1 MPPVL
6 RENTVPTDFLGFLS
20 FSAPCFRHEGFAYDR
35 GRSVSQSGHLRVVQ
49 SGGMVA
55 DSRVTTA
62 ARRVQ
67 AQVEEATAKKPGS
80 VMLVLALKDLKRL
93 ELRVGHRKTGDCNPM
108 EEEEVSRVLANN
120 VPGPVGQTANF

>member
-1 MPPVL
+1 MV
-6 RENTVPTDFLGFLS
+6 RENSLSTDFVGFLS
-20 FSAPCFRHEGFAYDR
+20 FLASCFPHEGFAYDR
-35 GRSVSQSGHLRVVQ
+35 DRSVSQSGHLHVVQ

-67 AQVEEATAKKPGS
+67 TQVEEATVKKPGPAI
-80 VMLVLALKDLKRL
+80 LVVAFKGMERL
-93 ELRVGHRKTGDCNPM
+93 DLRVGPRKTRDGDPM

-120 VPGPVGQTANF
+120 VPGQVGPTTNF